1 MTFKALPMAGLF
13 GTVFC
18 FSLSGWRGELMQHA
32 VWTVCRSCV
41 RLPCKRLACITFAAK
56 RDKMPVPQ
64 PTSRTTLSLKRNS
77 FCMMAAW

>member
-1 MTFKALPMAGLF
+1 MTFEALPMAALF
-13 GTVFC
+13 CFVFC
-18 FSLSGWRGELMQHA
+18 FSLSGWRRELMQHA
-32 VWTVCRSCV
+32 VYTVCRSYV
-41 RLPCKRLACITFAAK
+41 RLLYNRFACITFAAK